1 MPPWNASVSYVLADI
16 EGTTTSVSFV
26 YEVLFPYFSAH
37 FRAYARAHET
47 DPGFQAQIADV
58 QHTVAAETGHA
69 IDAEQAVETLLE
81 WCTTDRKHT
90 ALKNLQGDVW
100 RAGYLNGELKG
111 HVYPDVPPA
120 LERWKN
126 QGKRMGIY
134 SSGSVDAQK
143 LLFGHSEAG
152 NLLPYFEHHFD
163 TRVGHK
169 REVESYRR
177 IAETLDLSPENILF
191 LSDVEAELDAATDA
205 GFQTIHIVRPGTQSG
220 EKHRTATDFNA
231 L

>member
-1 MPPWNASVSYVLADI
+1 MPHPITPVSYVLVDI

-37 FRAYARAHET
+37 FRAYARAHWN
-47 DPGFQAQIADV
+47 DAGFQAQIADV
-58 QHTVAAETGHA
+58 QHTVAAETGQV
-69 IDAEQAVETLLE
+69 IDAEQAVETLLK
-81 WCTTDRKHT
+81 WCATDRKHT
-90 ALKNLQGDVW
+90 ALKNLQGEVW
-100 RAGYLNGELKG
+100 RQGYLNGELKG

-126 QGKRMGIY
+126 QEKRMGIY

-143 LLFGHSEAG
+143 LLFGYSEAG

-169 REVESYRR
+169 REAESYRR
-177 IAETLDLSPENILF
+177 IAETLDRPPENILF
-191 LSDVEAELDAATDA
+191 LSDVEAELDAALAA
-205 GFQTIHIVRPGTQSG
+205 GLQTIHIVRPGTPLG